1 MSLGI
6 VDLIIVMFLILGA
19 IVGFKSGAI
28 KEGTKFIGFF
38 VIVIV
43 SFLLK
48 DKLMVVLYEN
58 LPFFNFFGFIRGLD
72 SVNVLLY
79 QLISFLIIFLA
90 LLFVLRVLIVI
101 TGLIEWILKMTVF
114 LSVPSKLLGIV
125 VGMIEYYVY
134 IFIALYVL
142 SIPIFNLTF
151 INESKL
157 ANNILEKTPV
167 LSGMIDNTVSV
178 YSRVWD
184 IIKTQQD
191 DEEEI
196 TDAKVNQLVLATLLD
211 NKLITIDSAKEL
223 VNANKIIIEDK
234 TILDNYNEEEN
245 FFEQI
250 DGCKIIDCN

>member
-6 VDLIIVMFLILGA
+6 VDFIIVIFLILGA
-19 IVGFKSGAI
+19 IVGFKNGAI

-58 LPFFNFFGFIRGLD
+58 LPFFDFFGLIKGLE

-114 LSVPSKLLGIV
+114 LSIPSKLLGIV

-134 IFIALYVL
+134 VFIALYIL
-142 SIPIFNLTF
+142 SIPIFNLKI

-157 ANNILEKTPV
+157 GNNILEKTPV
-167 LSGMIDNTVSV
+167 LSGMVDNTVDV
-178 YSRVWD
+178 YTRVWD
-184 IIKTQQD
+184 IIKTQQK
-191 DEEEI
+191 EEGL

-211 NKLITIDSAKEL
+211 NKLITVDSAKTL
-223 VNANKIIIEDK
+223 VEANKIIIEDK
-234 TILDNYNEEEN
+234 TILDNYKEEEN
-245 FFEQI
+245 FFDQI